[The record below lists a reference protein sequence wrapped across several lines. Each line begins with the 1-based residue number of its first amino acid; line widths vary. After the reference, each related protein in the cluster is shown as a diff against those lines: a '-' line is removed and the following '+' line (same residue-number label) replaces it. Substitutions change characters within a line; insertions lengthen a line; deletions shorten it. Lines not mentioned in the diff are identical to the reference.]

1 MSLQNKVLAAI
12 LALQAVILVVVF
24 WPRSSG
30 PGIQQFI
37 EGLEEP
43 DVVSVIITDGEGQS
57 IRVNRSPFG
66 CVLPDAD
73 DYPCAS
79 GRLPDFLQ
87 RIVPLTTASLVT
99 DTAESHARFNV
110 AEDRFE
116 RTIELELANGSRY
129 KFYLGTS
136 PRGRAGHA
144 RLAGDNRVYLAPG
157 LSAFDAPVQADR
169 WVDPVYFSA
178 HLDQVT
184 TLTIENASGKITLAK
199 DENGEWML
207 DGEASETSID
217 QDEARRA
224 ASNATSIRLSRPLG
238 NQEIESY
245 GLQTPAAVITV
256 TTGENGVEQELRIGP
271 TMAGYDGHVAKS
283 SESPYYVVMH
293 SAAARELI
301 TLTNESLLQPPE
313 EATPNAFN

>member
-73 DYPCAS
+73 DYPCAI

-99 DTAESHARFNV
+99 DAAESHARFNV
-110 AEDRFE
+110 AEDSFE
-116 RTIELELANGSRY
+116 RTIELELADGARR

-136 PRGRAGHA
+136 PRGRSGHA
-144 RLAGDNRVYLAPG
+144 RLEGDNRVYLAPG
-157 LSAFDAPVQADR
+157 LSAFDAPVRADR
-169 WVDPVYFSA
+169 WVDPVYFSVP
-178 HLDQVT
+178 LDQVT
-184 TLTIENASGKITLAK
+184 TLAIENASGKIPLAK

-207 DGEASETSID
+207 DSEAPDTPIDHDETRKLAVS
-217 QDEARRA
+217 
-224 ASNATSIRLSRPLG
+224 ATSIRLSRPLG
-238 NQEIESY
+238 KQEMDSY
-245 GLQTPAAVITV
+245 GLGTPDAVVTV
-256 TTGENGVEQELRIGP
+256 RIGEDGDDQELRIGP
-271 TMAGYDGHVAKS
+271 IMADYDGHVAKS
-283 SESPYYVVMH
+283 SESAYYVVIDP
-293 SAAARELI
+293 AAARELLD
-301 TLTNESLLQPPE
+301 LTTESLLQPPE
-313 EATPNAFN
+313 EPTPDSPN